1 MTLFYSV
8 ERDHVSCDLVEGFL
22 YSLASFSRHK
32 VLADRVGDIVAQ
44 LRVLAPKLKLL
55 FKLVDFDLCV
65 CLNLV
70 NLVHE
75 H

>member
-22 YSLASFSRHK
+22 YSLAGFSRHI

>member
-8 ERDHVSCDLVEGFL
+8 ERDHVSCNLVEGFL
-22 YSLASFSRHK
+22 YSLAGFSRQK

-44 LRVLAPKLKLL
+44 LRVLAPRLKFL
-55 FKLVDFDLCV
+55 FKLVDFDLSV

>member
-1 MTLFYSV
+1 VTLFYSV
-8 ERDHVSCDLVEGFL
+8 ERDYVSCDLVEGFF
-22 YSLASFSRHK
+22 YPLAGFSRQK
-32 VLADRVGDIVAQ
+32 VLADRVSNIVAQ
-44 LRVLAPKLKLL
+44 LRVLAPRLKPL